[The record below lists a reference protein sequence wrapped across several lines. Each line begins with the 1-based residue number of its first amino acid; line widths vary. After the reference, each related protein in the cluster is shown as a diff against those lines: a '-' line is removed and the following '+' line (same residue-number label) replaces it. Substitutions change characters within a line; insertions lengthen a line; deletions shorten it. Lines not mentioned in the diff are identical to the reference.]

1 MLSQP
6 VAPRD
11 ADRDSPPRNPF
22 ASLDGRLFC
31 QVLGA
36 SATVTAGTRTES
48 HSKFASS
55 RLGSLTSSNDA
66 SQLEPLRQVLLVLT
80 AIKLHRL
87 ALTNRCLPKEV
98 PPVRSDRC
106 GKRTPRRLLRST
118 VPPASREAGWVLRCF
133 GRAYKHVQAYIT
145 LISCNAAPGY
155 PSSHAQEHRPSGTAA
170 AVLQCERYLP
180 RSRCMGCN
188 TVES

>member
-133 GRAYKHVQAYIT
+133 GRAYKHVQDIT
-145 LISCNAAPGY
+145 LIGCNAAPGY